1 VTVSVGK
8 ARDSDND
15 ALLSEIHFFFEVNV
29 FCHLYLFS
37 CPLTDFDS
45 SVETDN
51 HPYSVTGLCNQ
62 SDLLIALYHALTDPV
77 IYLLTLLFLWMA
89 MENGIVSVCHLDFEG
104 DILCQGEMS
113 VDYVVEMVMSFGFV
127 MIREEGFSSLS
138 SVVIRH
144 LRDLNWV
151 DMSLN
156 TAVVEGFRYG
166 RQMVFDLQL
175 VLWVSL
181 LVQEVL
187 SAWLVPLGRAFS

>member
-1 VTVSVGK
+1 
-8 ARDSDND
+8 
-15 ALLSEIHFFFEVNV
+15 
-29 FCHLYLFS
+29 
-37 CPLTDFDS
+37 
-45 SVETDN
+45 
-51 HPYSVTGLCNQ
+51 
-62 SDLLIALYHALTDPV
+62 
-77 IYLLTLLFLWMA
+77 M
-89 MENGIVSVCHLDFEG
+89 SVCHLDFEG

-187 SAWLVPLGRAFS
+187 SA

>member
-1 VTVSVGK
+1 
-8 ARDSDND
+8 
-15 ALLSEIHFFFEVNV
+15 
-29 FCHLYLFS
+29 
-37 CPLTDFDS
+37 
-45 SVETDN
+45 
-51 HPYSVTGLCNQ
+51 VTGLGNQ

-89 MENGIVSVCHLDFEG
+89 MVNGIVSVCHLDFEG

-187 SAWLVPLGRAFS
+187 SA